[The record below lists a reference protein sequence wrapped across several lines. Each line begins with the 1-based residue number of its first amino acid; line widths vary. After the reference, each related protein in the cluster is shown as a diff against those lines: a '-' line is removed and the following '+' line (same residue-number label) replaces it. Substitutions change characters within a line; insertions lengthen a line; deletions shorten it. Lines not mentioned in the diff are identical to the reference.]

1 MGPKLI
7 ICQSPTLEK
16 LFFCLNPR
24 TCSFTNWSFW
34 CNILYFLHTNFIR
47 VHNKPLWEKQGW
59 CGILPL
65 VQASV
70 FFPGTR
76 EVDKTNTAGRAA
88 RHVVMRL
95 WAALSKQLRL
105 SLNGKAWRWEN
116 EGQEEQRARW
126 GQERQCQFQCVCVCV
141 LHGCVVCVYICICV
155 CMCIVSACMCDMWL
169 CCVCV
174 CMHLYVYVCVSVCIV
189 ICMCVCMC
197 DYQRINWF

>member
-7 ICQSPTLEK
+7 ICQSRTLEK

-47 VHNKPLWEKQGW
+47 VHNKPLWQKQGW

-70 FFPGTR
+70 FFLGTR
-76 EVDKTNTAGRAA
+76 KVDKTNTAGRAA
-88 RHVVMRL
+88 RHVVVRL

-126 GQERQCQFQCVCVCV
+126 GQERQCQFQCVCVCYTV
-141 LHGCVVCVYICICV
+141 VSCVCIYAFVCACALCLHVCVICGCVVCVYVCIC
-155 CMCIVSACMCDMWL
+155 M
-169 CCVCV
+169 
-174 CMHLYVYVCVSVCIV
+174 
-189 ICMCVCMC
+189 CMCVCLYVLWYVC
-197 DYQRINWF
+197 VFVCVTIKE